1 MAEIKLYSTKTCP
14 FAQRTRLGL
23 TEKGLDFSLTEIDL
37 KNTPDWFSKIS
48 PYGKVPVLEH
58 GGDRVWESAI
68 INEYLEESYPEP
80 PLLPR
85 SPGRRAYARFWV
97 DFANV
102 KLVPT
107 FYKLLLE
114 QDPARQRE
122 LADRYTEHLRFME
135 REALAAPG
143 AGPYWLG
150 RELSLADLAFYPWFE
165 RFCVLEHYRKVT
177 LPGDCTRLRDWLTAM
192 DERDAVQKLK
202 QPPEFYIASYS
213 HYADGSASGSTAQDM
228 RSH

>member
-1 MAEIKLYSTKTCP
+1 MAEIKLYSAKTCP
-14 FAQRTRLGL
+14 YAQRTRLGL
-23 TEKGLDFSLTEIDL
+23 IEKGLDYSLTEIDL
-37 KNTPDWFSKIS
+37 KNTPEWFYEVS

-58 GGDRVWESAI
+58 GGDQVWESAI
-68 INEYLEESYPEP
+68 INEYLEECYPEP
-80 PLLPR
+80 PLLP
-85 SPGRRAYARFWV
+85 SAPGRRAYARFWI

-114 QDPARQRE
+114 QDPARRRE

-135 REALAAPG
+135 REALV
-143 AGPYWLG
+143 GPYWLG
-150 RELSLADLAFYPWFE
+150 QELSLADLAFYPWFE
-165 RFCVLEHYRKVT
+165 RFCVLEHYRDVS
-177 LPGDCTRLRDWLTAM
+177 LPEDCARLWDWWATM
-192 DERDAVQKLK
+192 HERDSVQKLK
-202 QPPEFYIASYS
+202 RSPEFYVASYS